1 VDAEAAGGWRV
12 PLSPDQSPERRDPY
26 EALSL
31 AAMIEQDVWPT
42 FAQRDAEGLPQLWIA
57 RMEKAQTY
65 ARTHFSTSRM
75 VQQYIAL
82 LYEPLSE
89 RYARLTNANYA
100 CLHARLS
107 RYERLQKELSH
118 LKVRAL
124 RLPPFREVAQTA
136 GEPFLVEVEIEPTSL
151 PPEARRLEIVFEKPD
166 GSIYA
171 FELKSISETAY
182 QSEVVLQDPGVYH
195 WALRFYGYDPDLEE
209 RWYAAS
215 LLVEV

>member
-1 VDAEAAGGWRV
+1 
-12 PLSPDQSPERRDPY
+12 
-26 EALSL
+26 
-31 AAMIEQDVWPT
+31 
-42 FAQRDAEGLPQLWIA
+42 
-57 RMEKAQTY
+57 
-65 ARTHFSTSRM
+65 M

-89 RYARLTNANYA
+89 RYARLTKDNYA

-151 PPEARRLEIVFEKPD
+151 PPEERRLEIVFEKPD